1 MPEGKYVKTRGW
13 ILLSTAVVIVIAV
26 FVAAYLS
33 TVSFDTTLDFVV
45 RDMSCGAS
53 VYGTEIQLQ
62 NRTIRGF
69 FDTIYHFSHL
79 DRGSSIL
86 KIEAPYYESVEVP
99 VNLRRGRNILDEPIE
114 LMGLEIPELSHFYIM
129 ERIEDGQL
137 ISEVRP
143 VAANGQ
149 AILNHPCLDIR
160 MFVRISAQ
168 ILDGAYSYEPSDEG
182 AERGEELYTAE
193 LTPVWDASP
202 GTIFRWTTRLPV
214 EEIKQS
220 RALYW
225 VVDYLLL
232 IPDPSEIGPTEL
244 AAIANELASKT
255 TVEEW
260 MGYLDTLEEALNF
273 YLFPSWNVVAGG

>member
-1 MPEGKYVKTRGW
+1 MKTRGW
-13 ILLSTAVVIVIAV
+13 ILLSAAVVIVIAV
-26 FVAAYLS
+26 LVAAYLS
-33 TVSFDTTLDFVV
+33 TVSFDTTLEFVV
-45 RDMSCGAS
+45 RDMYCGES

-62 NRTIRGF
+62 NRTIQGF
-69 FDTIYHFSHL
+69 FDTIYRFSQL

-86 KIEAPYYESVEVP
+86 KIEAPYYEGVEVP
-99 VNLRRGRNILDEPIE
+99 VKLKRGKNILPEPIE

-149 AILNHPCLDIR
+149 AILNHPCLDLR

-182 AERGEELYTAE
+182 AERGEELYKAE
-193 LTPVWDASP
+193 LTPVWDANP
-202 GTIFRWTTRLPV
+202 GTIFRWKTRLPV
-214 EEIKQS
+214 EEIKNS

-232 IPDPSEIGPTEL
+232 IPNPGEIGPSEL
-244 AAIANELASKT
+244 DTIGIELASKT

-260 MGYLDTLEEALNF
+260 LGYLDALEGALSF